1 MRAEAVPI
9 QQEPAFDRL
18 LDVLAEHLV
27 ETYVQELEAEPTIEG
42 DQEACGQ

>member
-1 MRAEAVPI
+1 MRAEAALI

-27 ETYVQELEAEPTIEG
+27 ENYLQELESQANSDEATREG
-42 DQEACGQ
+42 